1 MSQSGFHLRL
11 RQPRVLV
18 PGRATPEGGMDLVVE
33 PGRRTVLMG
42 RSGAGK
48 TLLARLALG
57 QLPRSPVRAE
67 GHVELRAGGEE
78 IAVDLATV
86 GAGSD
91 VGCLAALRGDLL
103 SFVPQGGREN
113 LVPGWTVRDHFHALL
128 PAAAEGSGQAR
139 PDTSRLEQ
147 AIAGMEAL
155 GVSGSSENLDA
166 VATELSEGMIRRI
179 LVALSLARGAQV
191 LIIDEPTTGLDP
203 VSRDA
208 FRQLLDENLLAS
220 GAGVLLITHDVGL
233 SEAVGG
239 ETLLVDEGAIVART
253 ENLAAGE
260 PPFDQFVQA
269 ARSAEGVLS

>member
-1 MSQSGFHLRL
+1 MSSSEFYLRL

-18 PGRATPEGGMDLVVE
+18 PGRATPDGGMDLVVE

-67 GHVELRAGGEE
+67 GTVELRVGG
-78 IAVDLATV
+78 ASVTVDLASAQPGT
-86 GAGSD
+86 D
-91 VGCLAALRGDLL
+91 VACLAALRGDVL

-113 LVPGWTVRDHFHALL
+113 LVPGWTVRDHFEALL
-128 PAAAEGSGQAR
+128 PVDSEGGADAGPDAA
-139 PDTSRLEQ
+139 RLEQ
-147 AIAGMEAL
+147 AIAGMESL
-155 GVSGSSENLDA
+155 GVSGSAENLDA

-203 VSRDA
+203 VSRDS
-208 FRQLLDENLLAS
+208 FRKLLDENLLAS

-233 SEAVGG
+233 SKAVGG
-239 ETLLVDEGAIVART
+239 ETLLVDEGVIVART
-253 ENLAAGE
+253 EDLGAGE
-260 PPFDQFVQA
+260 PPFDRFVHA
-269 ARSAEGVLS
+269 AQSAEGVLS

>member
-1 MSQSGFHLRL
+1 VSQAGFHLRL

-18 PGRATPEGGMDLVVE
+18 PGRATPEGGLDLVVE

-67 GHVELRAGGEE
+67 GRVELRQDGDEVT
-78 IAVDLATV
+78 IDLATV
-86 GAGSD
+86 GAGLD
-91 VGCLAALRGDLL
+91 VSCLAALRGDLL

-128 PAAAEGSGQAR
+128 PAADGGGRRAG
-139 PDTSRLEQ
+139 PDALRLEQ

-155 GVSGSSENLDA
+155 GVSGSSDNLDA

-203 VSRDA
+203 VSRES
-208 FRQLLDENLLAS
+208 FRSLLDENLLAS

-239 ETLLVDEGAIVART
+239 ETLLVEEGVIVART
-253 ENLAAGE
+253 EDLSAGE
-260 PPFDQFVQA
+260 PPFDQFVRA
-269 ARSAEGVLS
+269 ARSAEGALS